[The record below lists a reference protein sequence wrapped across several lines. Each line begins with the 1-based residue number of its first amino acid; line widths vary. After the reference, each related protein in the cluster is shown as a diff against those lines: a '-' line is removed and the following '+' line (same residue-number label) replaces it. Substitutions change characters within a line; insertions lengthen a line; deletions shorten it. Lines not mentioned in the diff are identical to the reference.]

1 MSVAASKYEK
11 QRDRQIPPH
20 APLGAVRKALGLRLD
35 DVLARIRTAYPGTRM
50 NRGTL
55 SAIESGTRGAS
66 DEMLDVLCLGYG
78 LPAGSLT
85 TTYVPRTS
93 AARSAA

>member
-1 MSVAASKYEK
+1 MPATRYEK

-20 APLGAVRKALGLRLD
+20 APLGAVRKAVGLTLD
-35 DVLARIRTAYPGTRM
+35 DVLARIRTAYPDTKM

-55 SAIESGTRGAS
+55 SAIENGHRGAS
-66 DEMLDVLCLGYG
+66 DQMLDALCLGYG

-85 TTYVPRTS
+85 TAYVPRTS
-93 AARSAA
+93 ARVA

>member
-1 MSVAASKYEK
+1 MATTPYNK
-11 QRDRQIPPH
+11 QRDRQVPPH
-20 APLGAVRKALGLRLD
+20 APLGAVRKALGLTLD
-35 DVLARIRTAYPGTRM
+35 DVLARIKTGYPSAKM

-66 DEMLDVLCLGYG
+66 GSMLDALCLGYG

-85 TTYVPRTS
+85 TAYVPRTS
-93 AARSAA
+93 AKNAA